1 MCTRTS
7 NKLKNTLSTKAGT
20 SSRCTPLARI
30 YDNSNAEFHKNTYFL
45 RSLSAVIQVYT
56 TTSACV
62 CENATTVVEITS
74 ARRTHFMMR
83 RRPSDV
89 EGATRNAIR
98 SQTHL
103 YTRFSAS
110 ATPDARSRRDSRVK
124 VTGRA
129 TRRASSRKGA
139 KGHQIRGL
147 SRQCVMKSHDRWN

>member
-7 NKLKNTLSTKAGT
+7 DKLKNTLSKQAGT

-74 ARRTHFMMR
+74 ARRTHFTMR

-98 SQTHL
+98 SQTRDAL
-103 YTRFSAS
+103 QEGQ
-110 ATPDARSRRDSRVK
+110 ATPSREGKESCIRITHAGTRTSNR
-124 VTGRA
+124 RCRERERR
-129 TRRASSRKGA
+129 TRRALQRPRRANG
-139 KGHQIRGL
+139 GCGE
-147 SRQCVMKSHDRWN
+147 

>member
-7 NKLKNTLSTKAGT
+7 NKLKNTLSKKAGT

-74 ARRTHFMMR
+74 ARRTHFTMR

-110 ATPDARSRRDSRVK
+110 ATPGALARRDRRAK
-124 VTGRA
+124 VTGLHDAPSEFKKKSERA
-129 TRRASSRKGA
+129 PL
-139 KGHQIRGL
+139 GL
-147 SRQCVMKSHDRWN
+147 SRQCAMTSHERLN